1 MMQKA
6 VMVRRAVGRAAR
18 LEVQLQALSG
28 CLTEMYT
35 VTLVNISTGISNHN
49 PQEASVQTMW
59 RRVLVVGKQQQR
71 E

>member
-1 MMQKA
+1 MQKA

-28 CLTEMYT
+28 CSTEMYT
-35 VTLVNISTGISNHN
+35 VTLVNIPTGISNHT